1 MSLIKCRR
9 CGEMFS
15 DSYKTC
21 PFCEED
27 DAYYGGRVK
36 KRRSR
41 RAEAPRRKAPSILGP
56 VVVLVLI
63 LLVLLV
69 VWLLF
74 GEKIKETIGGEKPPV
89 ENVTPTPDPDVVDP
103 VEPADTISL
112 NRAVLAL
119 DVDEK
124 AALKVNEET
133 EETCSWSSS
142 DPTVATVSDS
152 GEVTALAAG
161 NAVITAKVGDAE
173 ATCSVT
179 VKAAG
184 DSTAPDN
191 NTTAPDDNTTKPDN
205 NTTKPDN
212 NTTKPDNNT
221 TKPDNNTKVDVS
233 KLVIT
238 ATSEFGYTGELAA
251 TGETG
256 EFEMTT
262 KQGEVWTLGVKGTT
276 ASVKWSIDGGSS
288 GVCTLEGDK
297 LTVTGTTSGQYATIT
312 GTVSGGGT
320 IKAYIRIR

>member
-74 GEKIKETIGGEKPPV
+74 GEKIKTAIVGEKPPITD
-89 ENVTPTPDPDVVDP
+89 VTPTPDPVTPDP
-103 VEPADTISL
+103 VTPAATISL

-119 DVDEK
+119 DVGEK
-124 AALKVNEET
+124 ETLKVNEET
-133 EETCSWSSS
+133 EETCTWNSS

-173 ATCSVT
+173 ATCSLT
-179 VKAAG
+179 VKDAG
-184 DSTAPDN
+184 DST
-191 NTTAPDDNTTKPDN
+191 TTPDN
-205 NTTKPDN
+205 NTTKPND
-212 NTTKPDNNT
+212 NTTKPNNNT
-221 TKPDNNTKVDVS
+221 STTVDVS

-238 ATSEFGYTGELAA
+238 ATSEYGYTGELAA
-251 TGETG
+251 TGEPG

-262 KQGEVWTLGVKGTT
+262 TKGEVWTLGIKGTT
-276 ASVKWSIDGGSS
+276 AAVKWSIDGDSS

-297 LTVTGTTSGQYATIT
+297 LTVTGTTSGRYATVV
-312 GTVSGGGT
+312 GTVGGGT

>member
-74 GEKIKETIGGEKPPV
+74 GEKIKTAIVGEKPPITD
-89 ENVTPTPDPDVVDP
+89 VTPTPDPVTPDP
-103 VEPADTISL
+103 VTPAATISL

-119 DVDEK
+119 DVGEK
-124 AALKVNEET
+124 ETLKVNEET
-133 EETCSWSSS
+133 EETCTWSSS

-173 ATCSVT
+173 ATCSLT
-179 VKAAG
+179 VKDAG
-184 DSTAPDN
+184 DST
-191 NTTAPDDNTTKPDN
+191 TTPDN
-205 NTTKPDN
+205 NTTKPND
-212 NTTKPDNNT
+212 NTTKPNNNT
-221 TKPDNNTKVDVS
+221 STTVDVS

-238 ATSEFGYTGELAA
+238 ATSEYGYTGELAA
-251 TGETG
+251 TGEPG

-262 KQGEVWTLGVKGTT
+262 TKGEVWTLGVKGTT
-276 ASVKWSIDGGSS
+276 AAVKWSIDGDSS

-297 LTVTGTTSGQYATIT
+297 LIVTGTTSGRYATVV
-312 GTVSGGGT
+312 GTVGGGT

>member
-74 GEKIKETIGGEKPPV
+74 GEKIKTAIVGEKPPITD
-89 ENVTPTPDPDVVDP
+89 VTPTPDPVTPDP
-103 VEPADTISL
+103 VTPAATISL

-119 DVDEK
+119 DVGEK
-124 AALKVNEET
+124 ETLKVNEET
-133 EETCSWSSS
+133 EETCTWSSS

-173 ATCSVT
+173 ATCSLT
-179 VKAAG
+179 VKDAG
-184 DSTAPDN
+184 DSTTTPDN
-191 NTTAPDDNTTKPDN
+191 NTTT
-205 NTTKPDN
+205 
-212 NTTKPDNNT
+212 
-221 TKPDNNTKVDVS
+221 PDNNTKHNNNTSTTVDVS

-238 ATSEFGYTGELAA
+238 ATSEYGYTGELAA
-251 TGETG
+251 TGEPG

-262 KQGEVWTLGVKGTT
+262 TKGEVWTLGVKGTT
-276 ASVKWSIDGGSS
+276 AAVKWSIDGDSS

-297 LTVTGTTSGQYATIT
+297 LTVTGTTSGRYATVV
-312 GTVSGGGT
+312 GTVGGGT

>member
-1 MSLIKCRR
+1 
-9 CGEMFS
+9 
-15 DSYKTC
+15 
-21 PFCEED
+21 
-27 DAYYGGRVK
+27 
-36 KRRSR
+36 
-41 RAEAPRRKAPSILGP
+41 

-74 GEKIKETIGGEKPPV
+74 GEKIKDTIGGEKPPV

-142 DPTVATVSDS
+142 NPTVATVSDS

-191 NTTAPDDNTTKPDN
+191 NTTAPDN

-212 NTTKPDNNT
+212 NTA
-221 TKPDNNTKVDVS
+221 TKVDVS

-238 ATSEFGYTGELAA
+238 ATSEFDYTGELAA

-256 EFEMTT
+256 EFEMTA
-262 KQGEVWTLGVKGTT
+262 KQGEVWTLRAKVKGTDTT

-297 LTVTGTTSGQYATIT
+297 ITVTGTTSGRYATIT

>member
-74 GEKIKETIGGEKPPV
+74 GEKIKTAIVGEKPPITD
-89 ENVTPTPDPDVVDP
+89 VTPTPDPVTPDP
-103 VEPADTISL
+103 VTPAATISL

-119 DVDEK
+119 DVGEK
-124 AALKVNEET
+124 ETLKVNEET
-133 EETCSWSSS
+133 EETCTWSSS

-173 ATCSVT
+173 ATCSLT
-179 VKAAG
+179 VKDAG
-184 DSTAPDN
+184 DSTTTPDN
-191 NTTAPDDNTTKPDN
+191 NTTT
-205 NTTKPDN
+205 
-212 NTTKPDNNT
+212 
-221 TKPDNNTKVDVS
+221 PDNNTKPNNSTSTTVDVS

-238 ATSEFGYTGELAA
+238 ATSEYGYTGELAA
-251 TGETG
+251 TGEPG

-262 KQGEVWTLGVKGTT
+262 TKGEVWTLGVKGTT
-276 ASVKWSIDGGSS
+276 AAVKWSIDGDSS

-297 LTVTGTTSGQYATIT
+297 LTVTGTTSGRYATVV
-312 GTVSGGGT
+312 GTVGGGT

>member
-74 GEKIKETIGGEKPPV
+74 GEKIKTAIVGEKPPITD
-89 ENVTPTPDPDVVDP
+89 VTPTPDPVTPDP
-103 VEPADTISL
+103 VTPAATLSL

-119 DVDEK
+119 DVGEK
-124 AALKVNEET
+124 ETLKVNEET
-133 EETCSWSSS
+133 EETCTWSSS

-173 ATCSVT
+173 ATCSLT
-179 VKAAG
+179 VKDAG
-184 DSTAPDN
+184 DSTTTPDN
-191 NTTAPDDNTTKPDN
+191 NTTT
-205 NTTKPDN
+205 
-212 NTTKPDNNT
+212 
-221 TKPDNNTKVDVS
+221 PDNNTKPNNNTSTTVDVS

-238 ATSEFGYTGELAA
+238 ATSEYGYTGELAA
-251 TGETG
+251 TGEPG

-262 KQGEVWTLGVKGTT
+262 TKGEVWTLGVKGTT
-276 ASVKWSIDGGSS
+276 AAVKWSIDGDSS

-297 LTVTGTTSGQYATIT
+297 LTVTGTTSGRYATVV
-312 GTVSGGGT
+312 GTVGGGT

>member
-1 MSLIKCRR
+1 MSLIKCPK

-27 DAYYGGRVK
+27 DAYYGGRVR

-74 GEKIKETIGGEKPPV
+74 GEKIKDAIGGEKPPV

-133 EETCSWSSS
+133 AETCSWSSS
-142 DPTVATVSDS
+142 NPTVATVSDS

-191 NTTAPDDNTTKPDN
+191 NTTKPDN
-205 NTTKPDN
+205 NTAA
-212 NTTKPDNNT
+212 
-221 TKPDNNTKVDVS
+221 KVDVS

-256 EFEMTT
+256 EFEMTA

-297 LTVTGTTSGQYATIT
+297 ITVTGTTSGRYATIT

>member
-74 GEKIKETIGGEKPPV
+74 GEKIKTAIVGEKPPITD
-89 ENVTPTPDPDVVDP
+89 VTPTPDPVTPDP
-103 VEPADTISL
+103 VTPAATISL

-119 DVDEK
+119 DVGEK
-124 AALKVNEET
+124 ETLKVNEET
-133 EETCSWSSS
+133 EETCTWSSS

-173 ATCSVT
+173 ATCSLT
-179 VKAAG
+179 VKDAG
-184 DSTAPDN
+184 DST
-191 NTTAPDDNTTKPDN
+191 TTPDN
-205 NTTKPDN
+205 NTTKPND
-212 NTTKPDNNT
+212 NTTKPNDNT
-221 TKPDNNTKVDVS
+221 TKPNDNTTKPNNNTSTTVDVS

-238 ATSEFGYTGELAA
+238 ATSEYGYTGELAA
-251 TGETG
+251 TGEPG

-262 KQGEVWTLGVKGTT
+262 TKGEVWTLGVKGTT
-276 ASVKWSIDGGSS
+276 AAVKWSIDGDSS
-288 GVCTLEGDK
+288 SVCTLEGDK
-297 LTVTGTTSGQYATIT
+297 LTVTGTTSGRYATVV
-312 GTVSGGGT
+312 GTVGGGT

>member
-1 MSLIKCRR
+1 MSLIKCKK

-27 DAYYGGRVK
+27 DAYYGGRAT
-36 KRRSR
+36 KRRR
-41 RAEAPRRKAPSILGP
+41 RAETPRRKAPSILGP

-74 GEKIKETIGGEKPPV
+74 GEKIKTAIVGEKPPITD
-89 ENVTPTPDPDVVDP
+89 VTPTPDPVTPDP
-103 VEPADTISL
+103 VTPAATISL

-119 DVDEK
+119 DVGEK
-124 AALKVNEET
+124 ETLKVNEET
-133 EETCSWSSS
+133 EETCTWSSS

-173 ATCSVT
+173 ATCSLT
-179 VKAAG
+179 VKDAG
-184 DSTAPDN
+184 DSTTTPDN
-191 NTTAPDDNTTKPDN
+191 NTTT
-205 NTTKPDN
+205 
-212 NTTKPDNNT
+212 
-221 TKPDNNTKVDVS
+221 PDNNTKPNNNTSTTVDVS

-238 ATSEFGYTGELAA
+238 ATSEYGYTGELAA
-251 TGETG
+251 TGEPG

-262 KQGEVWTLGVKGTT
+262 TKGEVWTLGVKGTT
-276 ASVKWSIDGGSS
+276 AAVKWSIDGDSS

-297 LTVTGTTSGQYATIT
+297 LTVTGTTSGRYATVV
-312 GTVSGGGT
+312 GTVGGGT

>member
-74 GEKIKETIGGEKPPV
+74 GEKIKTAIVGEKPPITD
-89 ENVTPTPDPDVVDP
+89 VTPTPDPVTPDP
-103 VEPADTISL
+103 VTPAATISL

-119 DVDEK
+119 DVGEK
-124 AALKVNEET
+124 ETLKVNEET
-133 EETCSWSSS
+133 EETCTWSSS

-173 ATCSVT
+173 ATCSLT
-179 VKAAG
+179 VKDAG
-184 DSTAPDN
+184 DST
-191 NTTAPDDNTTKPDN
+191 TTPDN
-205 NTTKPDN
+205 NTTKPND
-212 NTTKPDNNT
+212 NTTKPNNNT
-221 TKPDNNTKVDVS
+221 STTVDVS

-238 ATSEFGYTGELAA
+238 ATSEYGYTGELAA
-251 TGETG
+251 TGEPG

-262 KQGEVWTLGVKGTT
+262 TKGEVWTLGVKGTT
-276 ASVKWSIDGGSS
+276 AAVKWSIDGDSS
-288 GVCTLEGDK
+288 SVCTLEGDK
-297 LTVTGTTSGQYATIT
+297 LTVTGTTSGRYATVVV
-312 GTVSGGGT
+312 TVGGGT

>member
-74 GEKIKETIGGEKPPV
+74 GEKIKTAIVGEKPPITD
-89 ENVTPTPDPDVVDP
+89 VTPTPDPVTPDP
-103 VEPADTISL
+103 VTPAATISL

-119 DVDEK
+119 DVGEK
-124 AALKVNEET
+124 ETLKVNEET
-133 EETCSWSSS
+133 EETCTWSSS

-173 ATCSVT
+173 ATCSLT
-179 VKAAG
+179 VKDAG
-184 DSTAPDN
+184 DSTTTPDN
-191 NTTAPDDNTTKPDN
+191 KTTT
-205 NTTKPDN
+205 
-212 NTTKPDNNT
+212 
-221 TKPDNNTKVDVS
+221 PDNNTKPNNNTSTTVDVS

-238 ATSEFGYTGELAA
+238 ATSEYGYTGELAA
-251 TGETG
+251 TGEPG

-262 KQGEVWTLGVKGTT
+262 TKGEVWTLGVKGTT
-276 ASVKWSIDGGSS
+276 AAVKWSIDGDSS

-297 LTVTGTTSGQYATIT
+297 LTVTGTTSGRYATVV
-312 GTVSGGGT
+312 GTVGGGT

>member
-1 MSLIKCRR
+1 MSLIKCKK

-27 DAYYGGRVK
+27 DAYYGGRAT
-36 KRRSR
+36 KRRR
-41 RAEAPRRKAPSILGP
+41 RAETPRRKAPSILGP

-74 GEKIKETIGGEKPPV
+74 GEKIKDAIGGEKPPV
-89 ENVTPTPDPDVVDP
+89 EDVTPTPDPDVVDP

-142 DPTVATVSDS
+142 NPTVATVSDS

-184 DSTAPDN
+184 DSTAPD
-191 NTTAPDDNTTKPDN
+191 DNTTKPDN
-205 NTTKPDN
+205 NTT
-212 NTTKPDNNT
+212 
-221 TKPDNNTKVDVS
+221 TKVDVS

-238 ATSEFGYTGELAA
+238 ATSEGGYTGELAA

-256 EFEMTT
+256 EFEMTA

-297 LTVTGTTSGQYATIT
+297 ITVTGTTSGRYATIT

>member
-27 DAYYGGRVK
+27 DAYYGGRVR

-74 GEKIKETIGGEKPPV
+74 GEKIKTAIVGEKPPITD
-89 ENVTPTPDPDVVDP
+89 VTPTPDPVTPDP
-103 VEPADTISL
+103 VTPAATISL

-142 DPTVATVSDS
+142 NPTVATVSDS

-184 DSTAPDN
+184 DSTAPD
-191 NTTAPDDNTTKPDN
+191 DNTTKPDN
-205 NTTKPDN
+205 NTT
-212 NTTKPDNNT
+212 
-221 TKPDNNTKVDVS
+221 TKVDVS

-238 ATSEFGYTGELAA
+238 ATSEGGYTGELAA

-256 EFEMTT
+256 EFEMTA

-297 LTVTGTTSGQYATIT
+297 ITVTGTTSGRYATIT

>member
-74 GEKIKETIGGEKPPV
+74 GEKIKTAIVGEKPPITD
-89 ENVTPTPDPDVVDP
+89 VTPTPDPVTPDP
-103 VEPADTISL
+103 VTPAATISL

-119 DVDEK
+119 DVGEK
-124 AALKVNEET
+124 GTLKVNEET
-133 EETCSWSSS
+133 EETCTWSSS

-173 ATCSVT
+173 ATCSLT
-179 VKAAG
+179 VKDAG
-184 DSTAPDN
+184 DSTTTPDN
-191 NTTAPDDNTTKPDN
+191 NTTT
-205 NTTKPDN
+205 
-212 NTTKPDNNT
+212 
-221 TKPDNNTKVDVS
+221 PDNNTKPNNSTSTTVDVS

-238 ATSEFGYTGELAA
+238 ATSEYGYTGELAA
-251 TGETG
+251 TGEPG

-262 KQGEVWTLGVKGTT
+262 TKGEVWTLGVKGTT
-276 ASVKWSIDGGSS
+276 AAVKWSIDGDSS

-297 LTVTGTTSGQYATIT
+297 LTVTGTTSGRYATVV
-312 GTVSGGGT
+312 GTVGGGT

>member
-27 DAYYGGRVK
+27 DAYYGGRVR

-74 GEKIKETIGGEKPPV
+74 GEKIKDTIGGEKPPV
-89 ENVTPTPDPDVVDP
+89 ENVTPTPDPDAVDP

-173 ATCSVT
+173 ATCSLT
-179 VKAAG
+179 VKDAG
-184 DSTAPDN
+184 DST
-191 NTTAPDDNTTKPDN
+191 TTPDN
-205 NTTKPDN
+205 NTTKPND
-212 NTTKPDNNT
+212 NTTKPNNNT
-221 TKPDNNTKVDVS
+221 STTVDVS

-238 ATSEFGYTGELAA
+238 ATSEYGYTGELAA
-251 TGETG
+251 TGEPG

-262 KQGEVWTLGVKGTT
+262 TKGEVWTLGVKGTT
-276 ASVKWSIDGGSS
+276 AAVKWSIDGDSS

-297 LTVTGTTSGQYATIT
+297 LTVTGTTSGRYATVV
-312 GTVSGGGT
+312 GTVGGGT

>member
-74 GEKIKETIGGEKPPV
+74 GEKIKTAIVGEKPPITD
-89 ENVTPTPDPDVVDP
+89 VTPTPDPVTPDP
-103 VEPADTISL
+103 VTPAATISL

-119 DVDEK
+119 DVGEK
-124 AALKVNEET
+124 ETLKVNEET
-133 EETCSWSSS
+133 EETCTWSSS

-173 ATCSVT
+173 ATCSLT
-179 VKAAG
+179 VKDAG
-184 DSTAPDN
+184 DSTTTPDN
-191 NTTAPDDNTTKPDN
+191 NTTT
-205 NTTKPDN
+205 
-212 NTTKPDNNT
+212 
-221 TKPDNNTKVDVS
+221 PDNNTKPNNNTSTTVDVS

-238 ATSEFGYTGELAA
+238 ATSEYGYTGELAA
-251 TGETG
+251 TGEPG

-262 KQGEVWTLGVKGTT
+262 TKDEVWTLGVKGTT
-276 ASVKWSIDGGSS
+276 AAVKWSIDGDSS

-297 LTVTGTTSGQYATIT
+297 LTVTGTTSGRYATVV
-312 GTVSGGGT
+312 GTVGGGT

>member
-1 MSLIKCRR
+1 M
-9 CGEMFS
+9 
-15 DSYKTC
+15 
-21 PFCEED
+21 
-27 DAYYGGRVK
+27 K

-41 RAEAPRRKAPSILGP
+41 RAEAPHRKAPSILGP

-74 GEKIKETIGGEKPPV
+74 GEKIKTAIVGEKPPITD
-89 ENVTPTPDPDVVDP
+89 VTPTPDPVTPDP
-103 VEPADTISL
+103 VTPAATISL

-119 DVDEK
+119 DVGEK
-124 AALKVNEET
+124 ETLKVNEET
-133 EETCSWSSS
+133 EETCTWSSS

-173 ATCSVT
+173 ATCSLT
-179 VKAAG
+179 VKDAG
-184 DSTAPDN
+184 DSTTTPDN
-191 NTTAPDDNTTKPDN
+191 NTTT
-205 NTTKPDN
+205 
-212 NTTKPDNNT
+212 
-221 TKPDNNTKVDVS
+221 PDNNTKPNNNTSTTVDVS

-238 ATSEFGYTGELAA
+238 ATSEYGYTGELAA
-251 TGETG
+251 TGEPG

-262 KQGEVWTLGVKGTT
+262 TKGEVWTLGVKGTT
-276 ASVKWSIDGGSS
+276 AAVKWSIDGDSS

-297 LTVTGTTSGQYATIT
+297 LTVTGTTSGRYATVV
-312 GTVSGGGT
+312 GTVGGGT

>member
-74 GEKIKETIGGEKPPV
+74 GEKIKTAIVGEKPPITD
-89 ENVTPTPDPDVVDP
+89 VTPTPDPATPDP
-103 VEPADTISL
+103 VTPAATISL

-119 DVDEK
+119 DVGEK
-124 AALKVNEET
+124 ETLKVNEET
-133 EETCSWSSS
+133 EETCTWSSS

-173 ATCSVT
+173 ATCSLT
-179 VKAAG
+179 VKDAG
-184 DSTAPDN
+184 DSTTTPDN
-191 NTTAPDDNTTKPDN
+191 NTTT
-205 NTTKPDN
+205 
-212 NTTKPDNNT
+212 
-221 TKPDNNTKVDVS
+221 PDNNTKPNNNTSTTVDVS

-238 ATSEFGYTGELAA
+238 ATSEYGYTGELAA
-251 TGETG
+251 TGEPG

-262 KQGEVWTLGVKGTT
+262 TKGEVWTLGVKGTT
-276 ASVKWSIDGGSS
+276 AAVKWSIDGDSS

-297 LTVTGTTSGQYATIT
+297 LTVTGTTSGRYATVV
-312 GTVSGGGT
+312 GTVGGGT

>member
-27 DAYYGGRVK
+27 DAYYGGRVR

-74 GEKIKETIGGEKPPV
+74 GEKIKDAIGGEKPPV

-103 VEPADTISL
+103 VESADTISL

-191 NTTAPDDNTTKPDN
+191 NTTKPDN

-212 NTTKPDNNT
+212 DTAA
-221 TKPDNNTKVDVS
+221 KVDVS

-256 EFEMTT
+256 EFEMTA
-262 KQGEVWTLGVKGTT
+262 KQGEVWTLRAKVKGTDTT
-276 ASVKWSIDGGSS
+276 ASVKWSIDSGSS

-297 LTVTGTTSGQYATIT
+297 ITVTGTTSGRYATIT

>member
-27 DAYYGGRVK
+27 DAYYGGRVR

-74 GEKIKETIGGEKPPV
+74 GEKIKTAIVGEKPPITD
-89 ENVTPTPDPDVVDP
+89 VTPTPDPVTPDP
-103 VEPADTISL
+103 VTPAATISL

-119 DVDEK
+119 DVGEK
-124 AALKVNEET
+124 ETLKVNEET
-133 EETCSWSSS
+133 EETCTWSSS

-173 ATCSVT
+173 ATCSLT
-179 VKAAG
+179 VKDAG
-184 DSTAPDN
+184 DSTTTPDN
-191 NTTAPDDNTTKPDN
+191 NTTT
-205 NTTKPDN
+205 
-212 NTTKPDNNT
+212 
-221 TKPDNNTKVDVS
+221 PDNNTKPNNNTSTTVDVS

-238 ATSEFGYTGELAA
+238 ATSEYGYTGELAA
-251 TGETG
+251 TGEPG

-262 KQGEVWTLGVKGTT
+262 TKGEVWTLGVKGTT
-276 ASVKWSIDGGSS
+276 AAVKWSIDGDSS

-297 LTVTGTTSGQYATIT
+297 LTVTGTTSGRYATVV
-312 GTVSGGGT
+312 GTVGGGT